1 MPLPLLPDVLDLAI
15 TALAMQT
22 AVTAISPRIV
32 SRTTSTSVYPLYEVF
47 VVDTGEAGDPV
58 LGESRV
64 QVNCWGGG
72 NGPNYDQQAL
82 LMARTVRSVARDLKG
97 IYAGGT
103 ITGCAPGLIVPAPDS
118 DTGRARF
125 IIDLIIESHP

>member
-1 MPLPLLPDVLDLAI
+1 MPLPVLPDVVDLAI
-15 TALAMQT
+15 TALAAQST
-22 AVTAISPRIV
+22 VTAISPRIV

-72 NGPNYDQQAL
+72 NGPSFDQQAL
-82 LMARTVRSVARDLKG
+82 LMARTVRSVSRDLKG
-97 IYAGGT
+97 TYTGGT
-103 ITGCAPGLIVPAPDS
+103 IVRCWSELAIPGPDAT
-118 DTGRARF
+118 TGRARF
-125 IIDLIIESHP
+125 IVDLLITSAA